1 MTAGDS
7 ASDSLDAACDALLEL
22 AHRAAESGLLAST
35 CGNASVRVGDAR
47 MLITGA
53 GTSLATLARAD
64 IAVVALVD
72 GAHLDGPRPSME
84 TGFHRR
90 AYVAR
95 PLAGAVLHCQSRAA
109 TVLACAA
116 EPPENLDLIP
126 EVPAYVRRHAYADW
140 ALPGTDALADAV
152 GRALADPD
160 VTIVQM
166 RNHGQVI
173 VGASGRE
180 VIRRGVFFEMAC
192 AMAVSGVALC
202 TIPEADARALRDMA
216 RDV

>member
-1 MTAGDS
+1 MEAGF
-7 ASDSLDAACDALLEL
+7 DALLQL

-35 CGNASVRVGDAR
+35 CGNASVRVSDGR

-53 GTSLATLARAD
+53 GTSLATLTRAD
-64 IAVVALVD
+64 IAVVVLAH
-72 GAHLDGPRPSME
+72 GAHLEGPRPSME

-90 AYVAR
+90 AYLER
-95 PLAGAVLHCQSRAA
+95 PLASVVLHCQSRAA
-109 TVLACAA
+109 TTLACAA

-152 GRALADPD
+152 GRALADPE

-173 VGASGRE
+173 VGATWQQ
-180 VIRRGVFFEMAC
+180 VIRRGVFFELAC
-192 AMAVSGVALC
+192 AMAVSGVALR
-202 TIPEADARALRDMA
+202 TIPEVDAQALRAMA

>member
-1 MTAGDS
+1 VD
-7 ASDSLDAACDALLEL
+7 ASYDALIDL

-53 GTSLATLARAD
+53 GTSLATLTRAD
-64 IAVVALVD
+64 IAVVSLAD
-72 GAHLDGPRPSME
+72 GCAHLDGPRPSME

-90 AYVAR
+90 AYLER

-109 TVLACAA
+109 TTLACAA
-116 EPPENLDLIP
+116 VPPANLDLVP
-126 EVPAYVRRHAYADW
+126 EIPAYVRRHAYADW
-140 ALPGTDALADAV
+140 ALPGSDALADAV
-152 GRALADPD
+152 GRALADPE

-166 RNHGQVI
+166 CNHGQVI

-180 VIRRGVFFEMAC
+180 VIRRGVFFELAC
-192 AMAVSGVALC
+192 AMAVSGVPLR
-202 TIPEADARALRDMA
+202 TIPAADAEALRAMA